1 MRKYVRVLLC
11 GSAAISGL
19 AAAGGAWAQSEGPT
33 QVDELIVTAQ
43 KRSESVQQVP
53 AAITAL
59 GSQALQQRGVSQVS
73 DLQFIVPSLQ
83 TGKLL
88 GQTAVTIRGVGLNQ
102 GSPGVAIHVDGAYQA
117 RPSMGDLA
125 QIDLERVEV
134 LRGPQGTLYGRN
146 ANGGAINF
154 ITKAPTDTF
163 EGYVLGSYASYD
175 ETRLQAV
182 INVPFNDRIRAR
194 LVLDRWNR
202 EDGFVKN
209 VIPGGQDLDKGET
222 LSGRLRVSADLA
234 DNLTLD
240 LSASALH
247 GTGPTF
253 YFTLRSPPTQD
264 AIGRNP
270 YLATAII
277 PTAPHRTSANDPIDS
292 SRNFASGAATLTWD
306 AGPFTAKSITSYSRL
321 ADEHLAD
328 DDTFNL
334 SAFPAYRN
342 FRSNTLT
349 QEVNVS
355 GSVGPVDLVG
365 GLFYMAD
372 QSYSLLEYNFKL
384 GNNPLPPGSIL
395 HFETFKYTTDTFA
408 GFADATWRVN
418 DRFRIMGGVRLSKD
432 TQASTQR
439 NYIRF
444 GFNGVPQGLTLTC
457 PLQRTEA
464 DWSST
469 TPRIGAQ
476 FDLSSNAN
484 VYGTVSKGFKSG
496 GFNSN
501 ACAGVFNP
509 EKITAYEAGIKS
521 RLLDNTLTLNA
532 AAFFYDY
539 SDLQLSQVVGLTS
552 KITNAAAA
560 EVKGLEVEATWQPDN
575 HWTIN
580 GNLSL
585 LDAQYVDFHNTDA
598 LAPQLG
604 SQDVAGNYL
613 NDAPKRSANAGV
625 AYRTDP
631 MDFGRL
637 TARADVSYRS
647 TIYFREFN
655 EPLDAQKP
663 YTLVNL
669 ALIWD
674 SPDEKYRVRLYGTN
688 ITNEGYIG
696 RLNSADAFGSR
707 FVVWGAP
714 RQVGVE
720 LKANF

>member
-1 MRKYVRVLLC
+1 MRKCVRVLLC

-19 AAAGGAWAQSEGPT
+19 AAAGGAWAQSDGPT

-88 GQTAVTIRGVGLNQ
+88 GQTALTIRGVGLNQ
-102 GSPGVAIHVDGAYQA
+102 GSPGVAIHVDGVYQA

-125 QIDLERVEV
+125 QTDLERVEV

-146 ANGGAINF
+146 ANGGVVNF

-175 ETRLQAV
+175 ETRLQTV

-209 VIPGGQDLDKGET
+209 VIPGGQDLDKGES
-222 LSGRLRVSADLA
+222 LSGRLRVSADLT

-240 LSASALH
+240 LGVSALH
-247 GTGPTF
+247 ATGPSL
-253 YFTLRSPPTQD
+253 YFTLHNPPTPTSV
-264 AIGRNP
+264 ALNP
-270 YLATAII
+270 YLADAII
-277 PTAPHRTSANDPIDS
+277 PTDPWRTSANDPVS
-292 SRNFASGAATLTWD
+292 SNRSFASGDATLTWNLD
-306 AGPFTAKSITSYSRL
+306 AVTIKSITGYSRL
-321 ADEHLAD
+321 ADRYLSD
-328 DDTFNL
+328 DDSFNL
-334 SAFPAYRN
+334 SAFPASRN
-342 FRSNTLT
+342 ARSNTLT
-349 QEVNVS
+349 QEFNVS
-355 GSVGPVDLVG
+355 GALGPVDLVG

-372 QSYSLLEYNFKL
+372 SEYYMQQYDFRL
-384 GNNPLPPGSIL
+384 GIYPLPPGSIL
-395 HFETFKYTTDTFA
+395 HFETFKHDTRTYAAFT
-408 GFADATWRVN
+408 DATWNVT
-418 DRFRIMGGVRLSKD
+418 DRLRLLGGVRFSKD
-432 TQASTQR
+432 IQKSTQR
-439 NYIRF
+439 NYLQFNI
-444 GFNGVPQGLTLTC
+444 NGVALPPTYTC
-457 PLQRTEA
+457 PLQTNDVE
-464 DWSST
+464 WSST

-476 FDLSSNAN
+476 YDLNDDAN
-484 VYGTVSKGFKSG
+484 VYGTVSKGFKVG
-496 GFNSN
+496 GFNAF
-501 ACAGVFNP
+501 ACNNVFEP
-509 EKITAYEAGIKS
+509 EKLTAYEAGIKS
-521 RLLDNTLTLNA
+521 RLLDRTLTLNA
-532 AAFFYDY
+532 SIFYYDY
-539 SDLQLSQVVGLTS
+539 TNLQLNQVVGLTS
-552 KITNAAAA
+552 LIKNAPAA
-560 EVKGLEVEATWQPDN
+560 EIKGLEVEATWQPDS

-580 GNLSL
+580 GNISL
-585 LDAQYVDFHNTDA
+585 LDAKYTEFSNIDS
-598 LAPQLG
+598 LAPELG
-604 SQDVAGNYL
+604 LQDVAGNYL

-631 MDFGRL
+631 LSFGRL

-647 TIYFREFN
+647 TFYFREFN
-655 EPLDAQKP
+655 NPLDAQKD
-663 YTLVNL
+663 YTLLNL

-688 ITNEGYIG
+688 VTNEAHIVRMGSSD
-696 RLNSADAFGSR
+696 NFGSR
-707 FVVWGAP
+707 FVTWGAP